1 MSDALHL
8 AISAMQSDTR
18 RLETISHNL
27 ANVSTPGYRRALA
40 PAAPFAAA
48 LAAAAPL
55 ASDLRPG
62 ALRQTSSAL
71 DAAIAGDGYFELETP
86 DGPAYTRAGSFQVAA
101 SGELMHE
108 SGWPVAGVGGPL
120 RLYGASA
127 TLGSDGSVREGA
139 RVVGQLKVVR
149 FDDARGLQRGGG
161 SLLRPGAGVAGSA
174 VPAALRVGYLEL
186 SNVDAGRE
194 ALTMLETVRR
204 FEAAQ
209 KLYQGYDEAMRGALQ
224 LIGQ

>member
-1 MSDALHL
+1 MSDALRL
-8 AISAMQSDTR
+8 AIGAMQSEAR
-18 RLETISHNL
+18 RLETISQNL
-27 ANVSTPGYRRALA
+27 ANVSTPGYRRALPPTA
-40 PAAPFAAA
+40 SFAAA
-48 LAAAAPL
+48 LTAAASQ

-62 ALRQTSSAL
+62 ALRQTSGAL

-86 DGPAYTRAGSFQVAA
+86 AGPAYTRAGSFRVAA
-101 SGELMHE
+101 SGELVHE
-108 SGWPVAGVGGPL
+108 SGWPVAGVGGAV
-120 RLYGASA
+120 RLYGSSA
-127 TLGSDGSVREGA
+127 TLGGDGSVREGG

-149 FDDARGLQRGGG
+149 FDDARGLLRGGG
-161 SLLRPGAGVAGSA
+161 SLLYPGVGAAGSA

-194 ALTMLETVRR
+194 ALSMQNAVRH